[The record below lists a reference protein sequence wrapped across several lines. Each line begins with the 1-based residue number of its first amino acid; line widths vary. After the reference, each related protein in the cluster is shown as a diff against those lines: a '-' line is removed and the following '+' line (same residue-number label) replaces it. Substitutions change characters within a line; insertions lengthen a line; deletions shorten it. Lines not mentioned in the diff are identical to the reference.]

1 MTENQSYKLLRTNS
15 SIQLRISVKGSLE
28 MKLTFRR
35 ILKEILAMADESVVV
50 RRVIPSD
57 NSCLFNAVGYVM
69 DKDKHK
75 AKELRQLLTEAKI
88 FKVLQGRQ
96 EVIAATV
103 LSDPTTYSEAILGKP
118 NQEYVEWISNPD
130 KWGGAI
136 ELAILSDHYGREI
149 AAYDIQTKRCDLY
162 GQGKGYIER
171 VMLLYDGL
179 HYDAL
184 GLAPFPGAPEE
195 VDQTI
200 FSVDKNGNI
209 GSASRL
215 AERVVEEAHR
225 ARKFTDTG
233 NFTLRCGVC
242 QKGAVGQAEAVEHAK
257 ATGHTNFQEYS

>member
-35 ILKEILAMADESVVV
+35 ILKVWFFRDSRHGGRERRCAKSYPIRQQLPIQCCWV
-50 RRVIPSD
+50 RH
-57 NSCLFNAVGYVM
+57 G
-69 DKDKHK
+69 
-75 AKELRQLLTEAKI
+75 
-88 FKVLQGRQ
+88 QGQ
-96 EVIAATV
+96 TQSKGAAAATV

>member
-1 MTENQSYKLLRTNS
+1 MRNYSQHENQSYKLLRTNS

-75 AKELRQLLTEAKI
+75 AKELRQ
-88 FKVLQGRQ
+88 
-96 EVIAATV
+96 VIAATV